1 MKIKLGVLLILL
13 FLSIKNYAQQKIDST
28 FNEQYLDN
36 TFQWGEWETHETVAK
51 IKNGQYAIQHLR
63 LEGSWAY
70 WQAFQVDLTQDFIIE
85 TQMTQQEGADNYG
98 HGVIWGYADWD
109 NYNSFLISPNGYVN
123 VNATNASTYKELQAW
138 KKDDAVK
145 GIGLANTL
153 KIERIKNDIT
163 FYVNEKEVF
172 KSNSNSFK
180 TGGQYIGFI
189 LYRNKKVDVD
199 YLTIKGKFPKIN
211 LVADAIKGYKIEN
224 LGPNVNT
231 DYAELLP
238 VISPDGKTLYFTR
251 RNDPENIGSKNDD
264 VLYSEKQADGTWGKF
279 NRMSKPINNTGH
291 NFVVS
296 VAADNNTLIL
306 GNTYNAD
313 GSQKSSGLSISYK
326 TTQGWSVPED
336 LNIKNFYN
344 KAEYNEYCLSPDNQ
358 FLILAIQRDDSKAG
372 SRDLYVSFK
381 NGKTSYTEPLN
392 LGDVINTHGTEMTP
406 FLASDSKT
414 LYFSSNGH
422 AGYGNNDI
430 FVTRRLDDT
439 WKKWSTPENLGP
451 EINSRAWD
459 AYFTIPASGE
469 EAYLVSSNNKAATGD
484 IVKIKLT
491 EASKPNPVVLVKGKV
506 LNKKD
511 NTPLEATIHYYEMG
525 NEDQEVGSATSNP
538 VNGNY
543 NIILQAGKK
552 YSFRAA
558 KDNYYAINDF
568 VDVSQLKNY
577 IEIEKNLYL
586 APIEIGQTIRL
597 NNIFFDFDKA
607 NLKPESYEE
616 LDRLV
621 NFLKENKK
629 IEIEISGHTDNQG
642 SEEYNLKL
650 SQLRAESVLSY
661 ITSKG
666 IDKIRLTAK
675 GFGKSKPVASNE
687 HEEGRAQN
695 RRVEFTILKQ

>member
-1 MKIKLGVLLILL
+1 MNIKLGTFFLLL
-13 FLSIKNYAQQKIDST
+13 FISLTIHAQQKVDST
-28 FNEQYLDN
+28 FNEQFSN
-36 TFQWGEWETHETVAK
+36 NNFQWGEWETHETVAK
-51 IKNGQYAIQHLR
+51 VQHEKYAIQHLR
-63 LEGSWAY
+63 TEGSWAY
-70 WQAFQVDLTQDFIIE
+70 WQSFQVDLAQDFSIE
-85 TQMTQQEGADNYG
+85 TQMIQQEGADNYG
-98 HGVIWGYADWD
+98 HGLIWGYADWD
-109 NYNSFLISPNGYVN
+109 NYNSFLISPNGYFNIN
-123 VNATNASTYKELQAW
+123 VTSASTYNELQAW
-138 KKDDAVK
+138 KKDDVIK
-145 GIGLANTL
+145 GMGAPNIL
-153 KIERIKNDIT
+153 KIERIKDQVT
-163 FYVNEKEVF
+163 FYINDKEVF
-172 KSNSNSFK
+172 QSKSQSFK
-180 TGGQYIGFI
+180 ANGQYIGFI

-211 LVADAIKGYKIEN
+211 LVANAIKGYKTEN
-224 LGPNVNT
+224 LGTGINT

-238 VISPDGKTLYFTR
+238 VISPDGQTLYFTR
-251 RNDPENIGSKNDD
+251 RDDPENIDSKNDD

-279 NRMSKPINNTGH
+279 KRMSKPINNAGH

-326 TTQGWSVPED
+326 TTGGWSVPED
-336 LNIKNFYN
+336 LKIKNFYN

-358 FLILAIQRDDSKAG
+358 FLVLAIQRDDSRG
-372 SRDLYVSFK
+372 SSRDLYISFK

-392 LGDVINTHGTEMTP
+392 LGDVINTSGTEMTP
-406 FLASDSKT
+406 FLASDGKT

-422 AGYGNNDI
+422 PGYGNNDI
-430 FVTRRLDDT
+430 FVARRLDDT
-439 WKKWSTPENLGP
+439 WVKWSTPENLGP

-469 EAYLVSSNNKAATGD
+469 EAYLVSSNNKAGTGD
-484 IVKIKLT
+484 IVKIKLA
-491 EASKPNPVVLVKGKV
+491 EASKPNPVVLIKGKV
-506 LNKKD
+506 LDKKD

-525 NEDQEVGSATSNP
+525 NEDKEIGSATSNP

-568 VDVSQLKNY
+568 IDISQLKTY

-586 APIEIGQTIRL
+586 APIEVGQTIRL
-597 NNIFFDFDKA
+597 NNIFFDLDKA
-607 NLKPESYEE
+607 NLKAESYEE
-616 LDRLV
+616 LNRLV
-621 NFLKENKK
+621 TFLKENKK

-642 SEEYNLKL
+642 SDEYNLKL

-661 ITSKG
+661 LTSKG
-666 IDKIRLTAK
+666 IDQMRLVAK

-687 HEEGRAQN
+687 KEEGRAQN